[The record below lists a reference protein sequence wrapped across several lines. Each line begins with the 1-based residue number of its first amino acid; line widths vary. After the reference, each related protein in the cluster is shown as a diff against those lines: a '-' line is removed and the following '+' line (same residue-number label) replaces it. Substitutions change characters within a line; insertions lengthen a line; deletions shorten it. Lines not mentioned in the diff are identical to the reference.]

1 MLKVLFLGRS
11 LVVPYSK
18 ISGFRL
24 LGFNLLASLILATGI
39 HIALSYA
46 TLPGWIPSPFFPIHI
61 DNIHKAKHGS
71 DSKTYD
77 NEGRYTP
84 ANLELMFS
92 KYARTVPDRL
102 SIGELWDMT
111 EGNRDAFDFF
121 GWLAS
126 KVEWGV
132 LYALA
137 SDKEGLLSKEAV
149 RRCFDGSLFYYCVR
163 NYTEMSEYRTYY

>member
-1 MLKVLFLGRS
+1 M
-11 LVVPYSK
+11 
-18 ISGFRL
+18 
-24 LGFNLLASLILATGI
+24 
-39 HIALSYA
+39 H
-46 TLPGWIPSPFFPIHI
+46 
-61 DNIHKAKHGS
+61 NIHKAKHGS

-92 KYARTVPDRL
+92 KYARTVPDKL
-102 SIGELWDMT
+102 SLGELWDMT

-132 LYALA
+132 LYVLA
-137 SDKEGLLSKEAV
+137 SQGRLCPIVEGSIFV
-149 RRCFDGSLFYYCVR
+149 
-163 NYTEMSEYRTYY
+163 